1 MHICFAYLV
10 KDLFDIFIIFTF
22 LFALDPQKGER
33 ILDMCAAPGGKTTAI
48 ASLLRD
54 EGEVVAVDRS
64 HNKVN
69 FTTPE
74 WEFDSF
80 YIIWPHLAYS
90 ASINLS
96 AINRL
101 KGDMT
106 WCVLPYWVVMICW
119 VFLGLNYICL
129 SNNYLDASL
138 YTNLAT
144 YWFCKARCPQ
154 FGLRYHFHCW

>member
-1 MHICFAYLV
+1 MHICFSYLV

-74 WEFDSF
+74 
-80 YIIWPHLAYS
+80 
-90 ASINLS
+90 
-96 AINRL
+96 
-101 KGDMT
+101 
-106 WCVLPYWVVMICW
+106 
-119 VFLGLNYICL
+119 
-129 SNNYLDASL
+129 
-138 YTNLAT
+138 
-144 YWFCKARCPQ
+144 
-154 FGLRYHFHCW
+154 